1 MTKEPEKKT
10 AVCRSATPLGRRIQA
25 GCFQAFLLLFFCL
38 SGAFLP
44 ACTHYT
50 PKPRGYVRIEPP
62 QPVYQ
67 PLATGSAPYGFHYS
81 RLATVVWPSAPDS
94 ASAINLRYP
103 TLGATLYGSYFAL
116 PPGRLGAALS
126 DCRRLVGRQASQAL
140 GVTEKA
146 FSNPQQRVYGSLFL
160 LEGDVASPVQFML
173 TDSLSRLFRGALY
186 YDSRPNADSL
196 APLTGYLRRD
206 IIELIQSF
214 SWKK

>member
-1 MTKEPEKKT
+1 MTKESRGKNV
-10 AVCRSATPLGRRIQA
+10 VCRSARPSGHRMQT
-25 GCFQAFLLLFFCL
+25 GCFHAFLLLFFFL
-38 SGAFLP
+38 SGTLLP

-62 QPVYQ
+62 QPVYI
-67 PLATGSAPYGFHYS
+67 PLAAPSAPYGFRYS
-81 RLATVVWPSAPDS
+81 RLATVVWPPSPDS
-94 ASAINLRYP
+94 ASGINLMYP
-103 TLGATLYGSYFAL
+103 TLGATLYGSYFSL
-116 PPGRLGAALS
+116 PPARLAAALS

-146 FSNPQQRVYGSLFL
+146 FSNPEERVYGSLFL